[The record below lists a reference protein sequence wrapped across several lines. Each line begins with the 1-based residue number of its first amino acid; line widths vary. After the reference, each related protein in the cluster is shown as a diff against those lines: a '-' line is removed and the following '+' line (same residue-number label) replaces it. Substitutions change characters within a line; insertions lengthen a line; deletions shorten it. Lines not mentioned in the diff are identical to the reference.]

1 MTKHDNPP
9 AFPRTGEGVRAGD
22 THPAYDCPGMTL
34 RDYYF
39 GQALVGIMANPHFYG
54 PLMQQSSSAAV
65 EFANE
70 VADMAINSRAAPKA
84 PDHG

>member
-1 MTKHDNPP
+1 MDNPP
-9 AFPRTGEGVRAGD
+9 AFPR
-22 THPAYDCPGMTL
+22 DCEYFMHRQEGMTL

-54 PLMQQSSSAAV
+54 PLMQQSGSAAV

-70 VADMAINSRAAPKA
+70 VADIAMNARTAITKA
-84 PDHG
+84 TENERG